1 MRRNFKSSF
10 EKSEKFFAFFKS
22 GIFYSK
28 NNWNMQQKPWEIPM
42 TIFPGLL
49 EVAEIKT
56 KERPDINGPPVL
68 RRVRINIYV

>member
-1 MRRNFKSSF
+1 
-10 EKSEKFFAFFKS
+10 
-22 GIFYSK
+22 
-28 NNWNMQQKPWEIPM
+28 M